1 MFSLS
6 VTQKMGINTIL
17 ECSPFS
23 VKLITMFD
31 ALELRGKAD
40 GTAARAWEHLNL
52 NDIPLDLG

>member
-1 MFSLS
+1 
-6 VTQKMGINTIL
+6 MGINTIL